1 MLRVLQLVRTR
12 STLSEIAGGLC
23 LALMG
28 VTIAAAVLQGL
39 LALGG

>member
-1 MLRVLQLVRTR
+1 MLPVRQLARTR
-12 STLSEIAGGLC
+12 STLSEIAGGIC

-28 VTIAAAVLQGL
+28 VTIAGAVLQGL